1 MRRGATHSSYDRGDL
16 FVGEGDRRREGH
28 AAIEIGQPRQEGA
41 PFRVRIDLRHDHE
54 GQVAAA
60 EHGETAVRVSPHRQA
75 GLRVVREPRRA
86 LRQVN
91 DAQPG
96 RLSFEAARP
105 LVQDLCARDLALEEE
120 RKGRVAEPVP
130 EDREVGLRVVVRAR
144 EHVVARRA
152 DHAVQRARLVHEGDG
167 AGRAVEAVD
176 DNGARPERRLHR
188 EQLARR
194 GVESVLEFAAVET
207 GRGGGNNQPRQ
218 RGSCTSRRQGQG
230 ARHMLGR
237 VFIAGAFL
245 LLAVCH
251 TNPSFAENVTV
262 ITGATVIHPSKQGAA
277 AVEPGSTIVISGD
290 RIQLAGPGITLE
302 LPQGAKVIDARG
314 KWVIPGLVDG
324 HVHFFQSGNLYTRP
338 DAADFNAV
346 VPYAEEVARNK
357 ARLDATFKV
366 WLASGVTGVV
376 DVGGPFW
383 NFDARDRAAA
393 SSAAPRMAVAGPL
406 ISMIDRPQLD
416 LGDPPIV
423 QITSPEA
430 ARALVARELARNP
443 DYIKVWFI
451 HQEGDDL
458 AAQEAIVKAAGDA
471 AHAAGKRLAVHATE
485 LAVAKAALRAGA
497 DYLVH
502 GVYDRPVD
510 EEFIAL
516 AKKNRALLCPTLFVM
531 DGYRLALSNTWKATD
546 VEVARADPEILA
558 AMDDLSTM
566 PPEKIPAGVA
576 SLMAKPRPLASTDVA
591 MKDLRRLVDAGVE
604 IVMGTDAGNIGT
616 LHGPSIHREMKLM
629 AEAGLTPL
637 EVLRS
642 ATLHGARALGL
653 EGKAGKV
660 EAGMLADLVILDAD
674 PLADVAN
681 LAKVHR
687 TIKGGMVYEPEALM
701 KGIR

>member
-1 MRRGATHSSYDRGDL
+1 
-16 FVGEGDRRREGH
+16 
-28 AAIEIGQPRQEGA
+28 
-41 PFRVRIDLRHDHE
+41 
-54 GQVAAA
+54 
-60 EHGETAVRVSPHRQA
+60 
-75 GLRVVREPRRA
+75 
-86 LRQVN
+86 VN
-91 DAQPG
+91 DTQPG

-167 AGRAVEAVD
+167 AGRAVETVD
-176 DNGARPERRLHR
+176 HDGARPERRLHG

-290 RIQLAGPGITLE
+290 RIQLAGAGITLE
-302 LPQGAKVIDARG
+302 LPQGAKLIDGRG
-314 KWVIPGLVDG
+314 KWVIPGIVDS

-346 VPYAEEVARNK
+346 VPYADEVARNK

-376 DVGGPFW
+376 DIGGPFW
-383 NFDARDRAAA
+383 NFDMRDRAAA
-393 SSAAPRMAVAGPL
+393 SPAAPRVAVAGPL

-423 QITSPEA
+423 KLTSVDE
-430 ARALVARELARNP
+430 ARA
-443 DYIKVWFI
+443 
-451 HQEGDDL
+451 
-458 AAQEAIVKAAGDA
+458 
-471 AHAAGKRLAVHATE
+471 LAVHATE
-485 LAVAKAALRAGA
+485 LVVAKAALRAGA

-502 GVYDRPVD
+502 GVFDAPVD
-510 EEFIAL
+510 DEFIAL
-516 AKKNRALLCPTLFVM
+516 ASRNRALLCPTLFVM
-531 DGYRLALSNTWKATD
+531 DGYGLALSNTWNATP
-546 VEVARADPEILA
+546 EEASRADPEILA
-558 AMDDLSTM
+558 AMDDLA
-566 PPEKIPAGVA
+566 EIPADKRPPFVA
-576 SLMAKPRPLASTDVA
+576 ALMAKPQAVGSSESAR
-591 MKDLRRLVDAGVE
+591 KDLRRLVDAGVE

-616 LHGPSIHREMKLM
+616 LHGPSIHREMRLM
-629 AEAGLTPL
+629 VGAGLTPL

-642 ATLHGARALGL
+642 ATVGGARTMGL
-653 EGKAGKV
+653 EAQAGEV
-660 EAGMLADLVILDAD
+660 VAGRLADLVILDAD
-674 PLADVAN
+674 PLADIGN

-687 TIKGGMVYEPEALM
+687 TIKGGVVYDPEELM
-701 KGIR
+701 RSLD